1 MTAAPLPSVMAAV
14 AVENESA
21 AKADNPFT
29 ESIIVCQRSFTFSPT
44 SIEVKPKSTLP
55 VVTSPA
61 SYFSALASAV
71 IVRVPPEIVAA
82 PTLPTVMTAVFSWL
96 L

>member
-1 MTAAPLPSVMAAV
+1 MAAV

-21 AKADNPFT
+21 ANADNPFT
-29 ESIIVCQRSFTFSPT
+29 ESSSVCQSSLTVGPT
-44 SIEVKPKSTLP
+44 SIDVKPKLTLP
-55 VVTSPA
+55 LVTSPA